1 MIQKSSSLP
10 VGMID
15 DVFKPSIQNLDN
27 MVPNVD
33 NIKPPQ
39 QQGHNNPW
47 NQQQQQGHN
56 NPWNQQQQPKFPPGN
71 AVKPADD
78 VAIPPGNAVKP
89 ADDVAIPPGNAVKPA
104 DDVAIPPGKPLTMA
118 ERIKEKLKQNPPQM
132 PQIGQGP
139 KPNQVQ
145 AQKLQMSN
153 AEEVTFRKTLAS
165 GNERKTG
172 VLQIEEMDDVAK
184 QRLAERFRCGQGRGH
199 VFSAYQSL
207 YAGAVSRGTYKF
219 QRLNQLMKGKSP
231 LFDGAPLACNE
242 QGAIFAHFAVTN
254 SAGTN
259 PGAIRS
265 FFRVYEPGKYV
276 GDSKN
281 IIEVTEASNT
291 NTRNFPK
298 QYLYCGIASH
308 TYVNGNINGYQPCTP
323 GA

>member
-1 MIQKSSSLP
+1 MHLTPQTLLLLITCMIQKSSSLP

-47 NQQQQQGHN
+47 NQQQQ
-56 NPWNQQQQPKFPPGN
+56 PKF
-71 AVKPADD
+71 
-78 VAIPPGNAVKP
+78 
-89 ADDVAIPPGNAVKPA
+89 PPGNAVKPA

-118 ERIKEKLKQNPPQM
+118 ERIKERLKQNPPQM